1 MKTVKLSKA
10 EQALFLTWRQEGTRI
25 LNEIGSL
32 INNDMNNRLK
42 EMALDKGIDLA
53 NEDWQFNQETF
64 TFTLVEKPKEVP
76 PSGKADAKKSKK
88 VKSKKN
94 GD

>member
-10 EQALFLTWRQEGTRI
+10 EQALFLTWRQEGGRI
-25 LNEIGSL
+25 LND
-32 INNDMNNRLK
+32 INMLVNSDINTKLA
-42 EMALDKGIDLA
+42 EMALDKGVDLK
-53 NEDWQFNQETF
+53 NEDWQFNPESF
-64 TFTLVEKPKEVP
+64 MFTLVEKVKEVP
-76 PSGKADAKKSKK
+76 PSGKADAKKAKK